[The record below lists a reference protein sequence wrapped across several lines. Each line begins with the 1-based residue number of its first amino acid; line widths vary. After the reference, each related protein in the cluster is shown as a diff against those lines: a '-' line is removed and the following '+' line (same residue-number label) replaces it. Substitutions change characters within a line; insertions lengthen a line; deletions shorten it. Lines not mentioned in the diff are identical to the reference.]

1 VLDGGRCE
9 TGGYAVVSENHA
21 LPIGHS
27 AKTPIPFGP
36 KPARYRS
43 TTRSAS
49 PRSRATSSPEPGCRA
64 LLALVALIGTVI
76 SVFDAAP
83 YIRDTIRGS
92 TRPHR
97 GTWLIWMSL
106 SWVVLASN
114 RADGAVWSMLP
125 LAAQAL
131 QNCAIFFLSIRRG
144 EGGVD
149 RLDRLMLAVAALGV
163 AGWFVFTDPTL
174 ATLAV
179 ILADVMG
186 ALMMLP
192 KAWRDPSSETISTFV
207 LSSVV
212 GICAFAA
219 VGSFAFSLVIY
230 PAYYIA
236 VNGIIAGVL
245 IYRRPVVGALDV
257 GAAGDKAA

>member
-1 VLDGGRCE
+1 M
-9 TGGYAVVSENHA
+9 
-21 LPIGHS
+21 
-27 AKTPIPFGP
+27 
-36 KPARYRS
+36 
-43 TTRSAS
+43 
-49 PRSRATSSPEPGCRA
+49 
-64 LLALVALIGTVI
+64 LALVALVGTVI
-76 SVFDAAP
+76 GVFDAAP
-83 YIRDTIRGS
+83 YIRDTLRGS

-149 RLDRLMLAVAALGV
+149 TWDRVMLAVAGFGV
-163 AGWFVFTDPTL
+163 VGWFTFTDPTL

-186 ALMMLP
+186 AVMMLP

-207 LSSVV
+207 LSS
-212 GICAFAA
+212 A
-219 VGSFAFSLVIY
+219 VGACALVAVGGFTFSLVIY
-230 PAYYIA
+230 PVYYIL
-236 VNGIIAGVL
+236 VNAIIAGVL
-245 IYRRPVVGALDV
+245 IYRRAVIGALEIDASGD
-257 GAAGDKAA
+257 GA

>member
-1 VLDGGRCE
+1 M
-9 TGGYAVVSENHA
+9 
-21 LPIGHS
+21 
-27 AKTPIPFGP
+27 
-36 KPARYRS
+36 
-43 TTRSAS
+43 
-49 PRSRATSSPEPGCRA
+49 
-64 LLALVALIGTVI
+64 LALVALIGTVI
-76 SVFDAAP
+76 GVFDAAP
-83 YIRDTIRGS
+83 YIRDTLRGS

-114 RADGAVWSMLP
+114 RADGAVWSTLP

-131 QNCAIFFLSIRRG
+131 QNCAIFALSIRRG

-149 RLDRLMLAVAALGV
+149 LVDRLMLAVATVGV

-179 ILADVMG
+179 IVADVMG
-186 ALMMLP
+186 AVMMLP

-212 GICAFAA
+212 GACALAA
-219 VGSFAFSLVIY
+219 VGGFAFSLVIY
-230 PAYYIA
+230 PAYYIVA
-236 VNGIIAGVL
+236 NGIIAGVL
-245 IYRRPVVGALDV
+245 IYRRPLVGAREL
-257 GAAGDKAA
+257 GAASDEVA

>member
-1 VLDGGRCE
+1 
-9 TGGYAVVSENHA
+9 
-21 LPIGHS
+21 
-27 AKTPIPFGP
+27 
-36 KPARYRS
+36 
-43 TTRSAS
+43 
-49 PRSRATSSPEPGCRA
+49 
-64 LLALVALIGTVI
+64 LLALIALIGAVI
-76 SVFDAAP
+76 SLFDAAP

-149 RLDRLMLAVAALGV
+149 PLDRWMLAVAALGV
-163 AGWFVFTDPTL
+163 AGWFAFTDPTL

-186 ALMMLP
+186 AVMMLP

-212 GICAFAA
+212 GACALAA
-219 VGSFAFSLVIY
+219 VGSLAFSLVIY
-230 PAYYIA
+230 PVYYIV

-245 IYRRPVVGALDV
+245 IYRRPVVGALEKV
-257 GAAGDKAA
+257 AASDEVA